1 MQVPFAVQFLFI
13 FMTRRLL
20 QGVLR
25 LGGPLGPYWSNLKPN
40 VDKSDICVT
49 VPYPY
54 RGSLRSEYFV
64 KLTYAALSC

>member
-1 MQVPFAVQFLFI
+1 VQVPFAVQFLFI

-40 VDKSDICVT
+40 VDKSDICH
-49 VPYPY
+49 
-54 RGSLRSEYFV
+54 G
-64 KLTYAALSC
+64 ALSISGKLKK